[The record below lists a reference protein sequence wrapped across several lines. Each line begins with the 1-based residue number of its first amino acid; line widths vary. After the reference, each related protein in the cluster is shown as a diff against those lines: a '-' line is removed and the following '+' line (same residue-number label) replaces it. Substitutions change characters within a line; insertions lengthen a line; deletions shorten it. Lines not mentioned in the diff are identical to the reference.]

1 MADLQYASAGGEMGE
16 RIRKYDWAAS
26 PMGAR
31 ETWPSTLRVTLD
43 LCLNSPFPM
52 AIYWGPDLRLLYNDG
67 WSPIPGK
74 RHPEALGR
82 PAYEV
87 WSDIWPVVGPQF
99 ATVME
104 TGCGY
109 ATSEQ
114 HLPMTRFGRLEE
126 SYWDYSFTP
135 IFGKD
140 GRVSGVLN
148 QGHEVTARVKE
159 HERHMLMLSLSDRLR
174 DEDEPDHIVAMAVER
189 LGAHMNVARA
199 GYAEVDLAGG
209 TFDIV
214 ANWRRDEGVPD
225 VAGIH
230 PVGAFGADLHQ
241 AMLAGAVFGVDD
253 AAEDR
258 RVQGQPVAHR
268 YTRLG
273 VRAGL
278 VVPVLKGGA
287 YAAAIFVHHD
297 APRYWT
303 THDERLLTTIAE
315 QIWQE
320 RNRARAARALRESER
335 RHRLI
340 FEQAN
345 DIVFT
350 AGLDQTITGANPAA
364 GRALGVDANT
374 LVGRSIGEFLSTE
387 QFVRASQ
394 MLTNKLLGHGAT
406 RYEVAVNTGDGRT
419 LQWEVNSTL
428 ATDDAGTPLGLHAI
442 ARDVTE
448 RHRHEQDQRRLIDEL
463 NHRVRNMLAQVQGLA
478 QQTLRGDR
486 PAAVARQAFQNRL
499 GALSAAYDLLT
510 AERWGSTT
518 LAETIATGTREL
530 DIEGARVSRRG
541 PHVELSPKTAVSLVM
556 AFHEL
561 ATNARDHGALRA
573 DGGKVDIVWQVE
585 GDRLSIA
592 WRESGGPPV
601 SAPSRRGFGLRMVER
616 ALASDLSARVTLDF
630 SGDGFTCRIDAPL
643 TAGDGSSQ

>member
-1 MADLQYASAGGEMGE
+1 MGE
-16 RIRKYDWAAS
+16 RIRNYDWAAS
-26 PMGAR
+26 PLGAR

-43 LCLNSPFPM
+43 LCLSSPFPM

-74 RHPEALGR
+74 RHPDALGC
-82 PAYEV
+82 PAQEV
-87 WSDIWPVVGPQF
+87 WPDIWPIVGPQF
-99 ATVME
+99 ADVME
-104 TGCGY
+104 TGRGY
-109 ATSEQ
+109 ATTDQ
-114 HLPMTRFGRLEE
+114 PLPMTRSGRLEE

-148 QGHEVTARVKE
+148 QGHEVTARVRE
-159 HERHMLMLSLSDRLR
+159 QERHRLMLSLADRLR
-174 DEDEPDHIVAMAVER
+174 DEDDPDRIVALAVER
-189 LGAHMNVARA
+189 MGGHLGVARV

-209 TFDIV
+209 TFDIA
-214 ANWRRDEGVPD
+214 ANWRRDDGVPD

-230 PVGAFGADLHQ
+230 PVGVFGDDLHQ
-241 AMLAGAVFGVDD
+241 AMLSGAVFGVDD

-258 RVQGQPVAHR
+258 RVRGKPIAQR
-268 YTRLG
+268 YARLG

-287 YAAAIFVHHD
+287 YAAAVFAHHD

-303 THDERLLTTIAE
+303 THDERLLMTLAE
-315 QIWQE
+315 HIWRE
-320 RNRARAARALRESER
+320 RTRARAARALRESER

-350 AGLDQTITGANPAA
+350 AGLDHTITGANPAA
-364 GRALGVDANT
+364 GRALGVEPDA
-374 LVGRSIGEFLSTE
+374 LVGRSIGEFLSAE

-394 MLTNKLLGHGAT
+394 MLAHKLMGHGAT
-406 RYEVAVNTGDGRT
+406 RYEVAVNSGDGRT

-428 ATDDAGTPLGLHAI
+428 ATDDAGAPIGLHAI

-486 PAAVARQAFQNRL
+486 PVAEAQQAFQNRL
-499 GALSAAYDLLT
+499 GALAAAYDLLT
-510 AERWGSTT
+510 DERWGSTT
-518 LAETIATGTREL
+518 LADTVAAGTRDL
-530 DIEGARVSRRG
+530 DRHGARVSRHG
-541 PHVELSPKTAVSLVM
+541 PRVALSPKTAVSLVM

-561 ATNARDHGALRA
+561 ATNARDHGALQA
-573 DGGKVDIVWQVE
+573 DGGKVAIVWQVE
-585 GDRLSIA
+585 DGRLSID

-601 SAPSRRGFGLRMVER
+601 AAPSRRGFGLRMVER
-616 ALASDLSARVTLDF
+616 ALSADLSARVMLDF
-630 SGDGFTCRIDAPL
+630 SGDGFVCRIDAPL
-643 TAGDGSSQ
+643 GAGDGPPR